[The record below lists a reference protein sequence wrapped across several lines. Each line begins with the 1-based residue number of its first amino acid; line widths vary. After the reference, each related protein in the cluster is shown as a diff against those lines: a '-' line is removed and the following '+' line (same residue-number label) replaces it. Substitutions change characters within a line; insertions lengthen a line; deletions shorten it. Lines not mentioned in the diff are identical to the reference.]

1 MKKYIIAAAAALAIG
16 MALSACAKE
25 GEAIVPIIIEG
36 GAEQQT
42 ASTPEVTPEAA
53 PDAAAQVSKTQ
64 MVEGTGYTATLTEDT
79 DGDGGLIYRLKAS
92 AGENEE
98 ELMEY
103 TAGAGDGISAEVYE
117 IDDLFGFPAFCFE
130 LSYPMGSERTYYIY
144 ANGGI
149 LKAGEGFGFE
159 SAADGDYRDDLDG
172 DGIEELICNCTYM
185 ADGVERVY
193 VFRFRDGRV
202 EEGELDKYE
211 DIVSEEELDGAGQIS
226 QRYDPDL
233 RAIVF
238 TYYAEDGDKTLE
250 LKDYERFTFS
260 AYEV

>member
-1 MKKYIIAAAAALAIG
+1 MKKYIIAAAAALAFGI
-16 MALSACAKE
+16 AFSACAKRE
-25 GEAIVPIIIEG
+25 EAIVPIILEDG
-36 GAEQQT
+36 GTEQQT
-42 ASTPEVTPEAA
+42 PVPTPEVT
-53 PDAAAQVSKTQ
+53 PDAAAQVSTVQ
-64 MVEGTGYTATLTEDT
+64 TVEGDGYTATLTQDT
-79 DGDGGLIYRLKAS
+79 DENGGAVYRLRAS
-92 AGENEE
+92 VGGSETD
-98 ELMEY
+98 LMEY
-103 TAGAGDGISAEVYE
+103 NMGLGESINAEVYE

-130 LSYPMGSERTYYIY
+130 MSYDIGSDRTYYIY
-144 ANGGI
+144 ANGSI

-172 DGIEELICNCTYM
+172 DGTEELICNCTYM

-211 DIVSEEELDGAGQIS
+211 DIVPESELEGAGQIS
-226 QRYDPDL
+226 EKYDPDL

-238 TYYAEDGDKTLE
+238 TYYAEDGEKTLE

-260 AYEV
+260 GYEG

>member
-1 MKKYIIAAAAALAIG
+1 MKKYIIAAAAALALC
-16 MALSACAKE
+16 MALSACAKNE
-25 GEAIVPIIIEG
+25 ESIVPIIVEG
-36 GAEQQT
+36 EAEQQQ
-42 ASTPEVTPEAA
+42 AAPTPEATQ
-53 PDAAAQVSKTQ
+53 DMAAQVSKTQ
-64 MVEGTGYTATLTEDT
+64 TVEGEGYTATLTEEA
-79 DGDGGLIYRLKAS
+79 DGNGGAVYRLRAS
-92 AGENEE
+92 AGGSEA

-103 TAGAGDGISAEVYE
+103 SAGSGEDISAEVYE

-130 LSYPMGSERTYYIY
+130 LSYPLGSDRTYYIY

-172 DGIEELICNCTYM
+172 DGVEELLCNCTYM
-185 ADGVERVY
+185 ADGVDRLY

-211 DIVSEEELDGAGQIS
+211 DIAPEEELEGAGQIS

-238 TYYAEDGDKTLE
+238 TYYAEDEEKTLE
-250 LKDYERFTFS
+250 FKDYERFTFS
-260 AYEV
+260 AYEG

>member
-1 MKKYIIAAAAALAIG
+1 MAASSRRG
-16 MALSACAKE
+16 
-25 GEAIVPIIIEG
+25 
-36 GAEQQT
+36 
-42 ASTPEVTPEAA
+42 
-53 PDAAAQVSKTQ
+53 
-64 MVEGTGYTATLTEDT
+64 
-79 DGDGGLIYRLKAS
+79 R
-92 AGENEE
+92 
-98 ELMEY
+98 
-103 TAGAGDGISAEVYE
+103 
-117 IDDLFGFPAFCFE
+117 
-130 LSYPMGSERTYYIY
+130 
-144 ANGGI
+144 
-149 LKAGEGFGFE
+149 GFGFE

-250 LKDYERFTFS
+250 LKDYEGSPS
-260 AYEV
+260 APMRCKMPVLRRQTALRPPMKHPAAWAR

>member
-16 MALSACAKE
+16 MVLSACAKE
-25 GEAIVPIIIEG
+25 GEAIVPIIVEG
-36 GAEQQT
+36 EAEQQQ
-42 ASTPEVTPEAA
+42 AA
-53 PDAAAQVSKTQ
+53 PTPGATQDMAAQVSKTQ
-64 MVEGTGYTATLTEDT
+64 MVEGAGYTATLTEDT

-92 AGENEE
+92 AGGNEE

-159 SAADGDYRDDLDG
+159 SAADGDYWDDLDG

>member
-25 GEAIVPIIIEG
+25 GEAIVPIIVEG

-53 PDAAAQVSKTQ
+53 PDAAAQISKTQ
-64 MVEGTGYTATLTEDT
+64 TVEGTGYTATLTEDT

-92 AGENEE
+92 AGGNEE

-130 LSYPMGSERTYYIY
+130 LSYPMGSERTYFIY
-144 ANGGI
+144 TQMAASSRRGR
-149 LKAGEGFGFE
+149 A
-159 SAADGDYRDDLDG
+159 SALNPPQTATTG
-172 DGIEELICNCTYM
+172 M
-185 ADGVERVY
+185 
-193 VFRFRDGRV
+193 
-202 EEGELDKYE
+202 
-211 DIVSEEELDGAGQIS
+211 
-226 QRYDPDL
+226 
-233 RAIVF
+233 
-238 TYYAEDGDKTLE
+238 TLTATE
-250 LKDYERFTFS
+250 
-260 AYEV
+260 

>member
-1 MKKYIIAAAAALAIG
+1 MKKYIITVSAALALG
-16 MALSACAKE
+16 MAFSACAKE
-25 GEAIVPIIIEG
+25 EEVIVPIIMEG
-36 GAEQQT
+36 SEKQQT
-42 ASTPEVTPEAA
+42 VSTPEVTPDAA
-53 PDAAAQVSKTQ
+53 PDAAAQISKTQ
-64 MVEGTGYTATLTEDT
+64 TVEGTGYTAVLTQEA
-79 DGDGGLIYRLKAS
+79 DGNGGLVYRLKAS
-92 AGENEE
+92 AGGNEK

-130 LSYPMGSERTYYIY
+130 LSYSMGSERTYYIS
-144 ANGGI
+144 ADSGI

-159 SAADGDYRDDLDG
+159 SAADSDYRDDLDG

-193 VFRFRDGRV
+193 VFRFRDGKV
-202 EEGELDKYE
+202 EEGMLDKYQ
-211 DIVSEEELDGAGQIS
+211 DIVSDEELDGAGQIS

-238 TYYAEDGDKTLE
+238 TCYTEDGDKTLE

-260 AYEV
+260 EYEG

>member
-25 GEAIVPIIIEG
+25 GEAIVPIIVEG
-36 GAEQQT
+36 EAEQQT

-53 PDAAAQVSKTQ
+53 PDAAPDAAAQVSKTQ
-64 MVEGTGYTATLTEDT
+64 MVEGAGYTATLTEDT

-92 AGENEE
+92 AGGNEE

-159 SAADGDYRDDLDG
+159 SAADGD
-172 DGIEELICNCTYM
+172 
-185 ADGVERVY
+185 
-193 VFRFRDGRV
+193 
-202 EEGELDKYE
+202 
-211 DIVSEEELDGAGQIS
+211 
-226 QRYDPDL
+226 
-233 RAIVF
+233 
-238 TYYAEDGDKTLE
+238 
-250 LKDYERFTFS
+250 
-260 AYEV
+260 

>member
-1 MKKYIIAAAAALAIG
+1 
-16 MALSACAKE
+16 
-25 GEAIVPIIIEG
+25 
-36 GAEQQT
+36 
-42 ASTPEVTPEAA
+42 
-53 PDAAAQVSKTQ
+53 
-64 MVEGTGYTATLTEDT
+64 
-79 DGDGGLIYRLKAS
+79 
-92 AGENEE
+92 
-98 ELMEY
+98 MEY

-260 AYEV
+260 VYEV